1 MNFNLILLALQN
13 IYFAMWGY
21 ASKKQ
26 NIILEGVFFFL
37 SKKNNLGQYQNIQKE
52 LLYTF
57 KCKMFNYVNITEA

>member
-26 NIILEGVFFFL
+26 NIILEGVFFF
-37 SKKNNLGQYQNIQKE
+37 
-52 LLYTF
+52 F
-57 KCKMFNYVNITEA
+57 K